1 MKFRFKIQ
9 QYQTDAV
16 DSVVRVFDGQHY
28 SDGVS
33 YIRDLG
39 EQEPVMPPQNGQLSM
54 FSDTQLTFDDVLD
67 DTGYKNENV
76 RLNADELLQNVRTIQ
91 SENNIRLSDHLVRE
105 LGCCSLDVEMETGT
119 GKTYVYI
126 KTMFELNKR
135 YGWSKFI
142 VVVPSIAI
150 REGVKK
156 SFEITTDHF
165 MELYHKKARFFIYN
179 SSNLNQLDAF
189 SSDSGINVMIINT
202 QAFAASLKEDGRSK
216 EARIIYSKRDEFAS
230 RRPIDV
236 IAANRPIVIMDEPQK
251 MGGEVTQKALKSFNP
266 LFCLNYSATHAK
278 QHNLVYV
285 LDALDAY
292 NKRLVKK
299 IEVKGFEVKNFR
311 GTDQYLYMESILL
324 SPKKPPQVRMELEIR
339 YQKSINREFRILNT
353 GDNLYYISGEMEQY
367 KGLSIADIDPIAGTV
382 TFTNGDVIRK
392 GDVVGDVSE
401 RDMRRV
407 QIRETIISHFEKEEQ
422 NFNMGIKTLS
432 LFFIDEV
439 AKYRQYD
446 AEGNEA
452 LGEYGRVFEEEYIAV
467 LNEYRHMLNSAYLS
481 YLDGISAADTHK
493 GYFSIDKKTGRAVD
507 STLKRGSEFS
517 DDISAYD
524 LILKNKER
532 LLSFE
537 EPTRFIFSH
546 SALREGW
553 DNPNVFQICTLKH
566 GGDSSTQ
573 KRQEVGRG
581 LRLCVNQA
589 GDRMDAETCG
599 DNVQVIN
606 TLTVIASEGYSD
618 FVRDLQEQTR
628 AVLYDRPTKA
638 NIEYFTGKTIAVDG
652 QNVKITETQAK
663 QIYKYLLKNDYIM
676 DDDAI
681 AQDYRDDLAAH
692 RLAPLPE
699 ALAPM
704 ADEVHRLIQSIF
716 DENILREMFVDGN
729 KTKAPEN
736 PLNDRFYK
744 EAFQAL
750 WKAINHK
757 YAYTV
762 NFDSEEL
769 IRNAIAAIDEKL
781 FVSQLQYTVSQ
792 ASQRSEL
799 TNDMMRE
806 GSSFNAVKT
815 RTSTLK
821 HAETSQIKYDLI
833 GKIAEGTVLTRRTVA
848 AILKGIRPS
857 TFMMFRHNPEE
868 FIAKVIRLIRE
879 QKATMIVEHI
889 TYDQIE
895 GSYGSSIFTAEKHGK
910 SLEDAFRA
918 SKAIQDYVYTDGTAD
933 KSIERQFVES
943 LDGSAEVNI
952 YAKLPRGFSIPT
964 PVGHYSPDW
973 AIVFHEGKVRHIYF
987 VAETK
992 GTMDT
997 LNLRPVEK
1005 AKIDCARKLFSTL
1018 SNGMVTYDHVDNYQQ
1033 LLNKVMN

>member
-39 EQEPVMPPQNGQLSM
+39 EQKPVMPPQNGQLSM
-54 FSDTQLTFDDVLD
+54 FPDPQLTFDDVLD
-67 DTGYKNENV
+67 DTGYKNENL
-76 RLNADELLQNVRTIQ
+76 RLNADELLQNIRTIQ

-339 YQKSINREFRILNT
+339 YQKSINREFRILSV

-367 KGLSIADIDPIAGTV
+367 KGFSISEIDPIAGTV

-422 NFNMGIKTLS
+422 NFDMGIKTLS

-446 AEGNEA
+446 ADGNEV

-467 LNEYRHMLNSAYLS
+467 LNEYRHMLNPAYLS

-663 QIYKYLLKNDYIM
+663 QIYKYLLKNDYIT

-681 AQDYRDDLAAH
+681 AQDYRDDLATH

-716 DENILREMFVDGN
+716 DESILREMFVDGN

-762 NFDSEEL
+762 DFDSEEL

-848 AILKGIRPS
+848 AILKGIRAS

-868 FIAKVIRLIRE
+868 FIAKAIRLIRE

-889 TYDQIE
+889 AYDQID
-895 GSYGSSIFTAEKHGK
+895 GSYDSSIFTAEKHGK

-997 LNLRPVEK
+997 LNLRPIEK
-1005 AKIDCARKLFSTL
+1005 AKIDCAKKLFATL
-1018 SNGMVTYDHVDNYQQ
+1018 SNGSVKYDHVDSYRQ

>member
-39 EQEPVMPPQNGQLSM
+39 KQEPVMLPQNGQLSM
-54 FSDTQLTFDDVLD
+54 FPDPQLTFDDVLD
-67 DTGYKNENV
+67 DTGYKNENL
-76 RLNADELLQNVRTIQ
+76 RLNADELLQNIRTIQ

-142 VVVPSIAI
+142 IVVPSIAI

-339 YQKSINREFRILNT
+339 YQKSINREFRILSV

-367 KGLSIADIDPIAGTV
+367 KGFSISEIDPIAGTV

-446 AEGNEA
+446 ADGNEV

-467 LNEYRHMLNSAYLS
+467 LNEYRKFLNPAYLA

-663 QIYKYLLKNDYIM
+663 QIYKYLLSLSKKPECEF
-676 DDDAI
+676 AI
-681 AQDYRDDLAAH
+681 WL
-692 RLAPLPE
+692 
-699 ALAPM
+699 
-704 ADEVHRLIQSIF
+704 
-716 DENILREMFVDGN
+716 
-729 KTKAPEN
+729 
-736 PLNDRFYK
+736 
-744 EAFQAL
+744 
-750 WKAINHK
+750 
-757 YAYTV
+757 
-762 NFDSEEL
+762 L
-769 IRNAIAAIDEKL
+769 IR
-781 FVSQLQYTVSQ
+781 
-792 ASQRSEL
+792 
-799 TNDMMRE
+799 
-806 GSSFNAVKT
+806 
-815 RTSTLK
+815 
-821 HAETSQIKYDLI
+821 
-833 GKIAEGTVLTRRTVA
+833 
-848 AILKGIRPS
+848 
-857 TFMMFRHNPEE
+857 
-868 FIAKVIRLIRE
+868 
-879 QKATMIVEHI
+879 
-889 TYDQIE
+889 
-895 GSYGSSIFTAEKHGK
+895 
-910 SLEDAFRA
+910 
-918 SKAIQDYVYTDGTAD
+918 
-933 KSIERQFVES
+933 
-943 LDGSAEVNI
+943 
-952 YAKLPRGFSIPT
+952 
-964 PVGHYSPDW
+964 
-973 AIVFHEGKVRHIYF
+973 
-987 VAETK
+987 
-992 GTMDT
+992 
-997 LNLRPVEK
+997 
-1005 AKIDCARKLFSTL
+1005 
-1018 SNGMVTYDHVDNYQQ
+1018 
-1033 LLNKVMN
+1033 